1 MSGSEE
7 ALDEAWQALEA
18 GEPARALELAA
29 AVEVES
35 PSLWLL
41 RATAQLEFG
50 ETTAALEACDAAEA
64 LAGSDD
70 PDLLWTRAE
79 VQLALWQVD
88 SAGELLEHLLEL
100 ERAPQPLE
108 RLALVRDLQ
117 ERFDD
122 ADLLHAE
129 AFELAPDEHPLPA
142 RLTEA
147 QFDAVVAEA
156 CAALPSEFRAALE
169 VVPIVIEPMPPIDLV
184 VEGDPL
190 DVPVDLLGLFVGAS
204 QLETTDEDPEGFVAR
219 IYLFQ
224 RNIERSS
231 ADAHETREQVR
242 VTLFH
247 ELGHYLGFDEHGVE
261 QMGLG

>member
-1 MSGSEE
+1 MSG
-7 ALDEAWQALEA
+7 ATLDEAWDALEA
-18 GEPARALELAA
+18 GEAARALELAGS
-29 AVEVES
+29 VDEES
-35 PSLWLL
+35 SSLWLL
-41 RATAQLEFG
+41 RATARLELG

-70 PDLLWTRAE
+70 PDVLWTRSE

-88 SAGELLEHLLEL
+88 AAALLLEQVLEL

-117 ERFDD
+117 ERFDEAD
-122 ADLLHAE
+122 ALHAE

-147 QFDAVVAEA
+147 QFDSVVEEA
-156 CAALPSEFRAALE
+156 CASLPDEFRGALE
-169 VVPIVIEPMPPIDLV
+169 AVPIVIEPMPPIDLV

-190 DVPVDLLGLFVGAS
+190 EVPPDLLGLFVGAS

-224 RNIERSS
+224 RNIERTS
-231 ADAHETREQVR
+231 ADLDETREQVR

-261 QMGLG
+261 GMGLR

>member
-1 MSGSEE
+1 MSEGT
-7 ALDEAWQALEA
+7 LDEAWDALEA
-18 GEPARALELAA
+18 GDTARALELAA
-29 AVEVES
+29 AVDEES
-35 PSLWLL
+35 PGLWLL
-41 RATAQLEFG
+41 RATAQLELG
-50 ETTAALEACDAAEA
+50 ETAAALEACDSAEA

-88 SAGELLEHLLEL
+88 AAGELLEQLLEL

-117 ERFDD
+117 ERFDE

-142 RLTEA
+142 RLTEE
-147 QFDAVVAEA
+147 QFDSVVEEA
-156 CAALPSEFRAALE
+156 CAALPAEFQGALE
-169 VVPIVIEPMPPIDLV
+169 AVPIVIEPMPPVDLV

-190 DVPVDLLGLFVGAS
+190 EVPPDLLGLFVGAS
-204 QLETTDEDPEGFVAR
+204 QLETSDEDPEGHVAR

-224 RNIERSS
+224 RNIERTSS
-231 ADAHETREQVR
+231 DLHETREQVR

-261 QMGLG
+261 EMGLG

>member
-1 MSGSEE
+1 MS
-7 ALDEAWQALEA
+7 AATLDEAWDALEA
-18 GEPARALELAA
+18 GETARALELAG
-29 AVEVES
+29 AVDEES
-35 PSLWLL
+35 ASLWLL
-41 RATAQLEFG
+41 RATARLELG

-70 PDLLWTRAE
+70 PDVLWTRSE

-88 SAGELLEHLLEL
+88 AAAMLLEQVLEL

-117 ERFDD
+117 ERFDEAD
-122 ADLLHAE
+122 ALHAE

-142 RLTEA
+142 RLTEE
-147 QFDAVVAEA
+147 QFDAVVEEA
-156 CAALPSEFRAALE
+156 CAALPPEFRSALE
-169 VVPIVIEPMPPIDLV
+169 AVPIVIEPMPPIDLV

-190 DVPVDLLGLFVGAS
+190 EVPPDLLGLFVGAS
-204 QLETTDEDPEGFVAR
+204 QLETSDEDPEGFVAR

-224 RNIERSS
+224 RNIERTS
-231 ADAHETREQVR
+231 ADLDETREQVR

-261 QMGLG
+261 GMGLR